1 MIDSSATRN
10 FMSRKF
16 AINHRIPGLPKE
28 RPYQLTVVNGKP
40 LNQDEGM
47 VKEETLPLMSQIHGK
62 DLGCITF
69 DLVSIPHEVILGIP
83 WLEKVNPS
91 IDWNSQKITIGK
103 EKSKKS
109 TPKQGKTLMIEICKL
124 SQKQIRKI
132 QQQEPQRVL
141 TVWIKPVLG
150 QLNATQEEDEA
161 QAKIPRD
168 YQEFYT
174 MFKEEAHEKLP
185 EHQDWDHEIPIE
197 KEKKPTYGPIYAL
210 SETELKTLRE
220 YLDKNLKKRFIRPST
235 SLARYSILFV
245 PKKDRKLRLCVDY
258 RQLNAIT
265 VKNKYPLPLISGLQD
280 RIQGSQWFIA
290 LNIRGAFN
298 LVRMREGEEWKT
310 AFQTRYGHYKYTVM
324 PFGLTNA
331 PATFQALI
339 NTTLCKYLDIFV
351 TAYLD
356 NILIYTKGTL
366 KEHIQE
372 VKKVFKALQEAN
384 IRLQPDK
391 CKFHVK
397 TVKFLGSIITTDGIQ
412 MDKKKVKAIR
422 KWPDQEI

>member
-1 MIDSSATRN
+1 
-10 FMSRKF
+10 
-16 AINHRIPGLPKE
+16 
-28 RPYQLTVVNGKP
+28 
-40 LNQDEGM
+40 M

-62 DLGCITF
+62 DLGRITF
-69 DLVSIPHEVILGIP
+69 DLVSIPHKVILGIP
-83 WLEKVNPS
+83 WLEKVNSS
-91 IDWNSQKITIGK
+91 INWNSQKITIGK

-109 TPKQGKTLMIEICKL
+109 TPKQRETPMIEICKI
-124 SQKQIRKI
+124 SQKQISKI
-132 QQQEPQRVL
+132 QQQEPQKVL
-141 TVWIKPVLG
+141 IVWIKPVSG

-197 KEKKPTYGPIYAL
+197 EGKKPTYGPIYAL
-210 SETELKTLRE
+210 SETELKALRE
-220 YLDKNLKKRFIRPST
+220 YLDENLKKGFIRPST
-235 SLARYSILFV
+235 SPAGYPILFV
-245 PKKDRKLRLCVDY
+245 PKKERKLRLCVDY

-265 VKNKYPLPLISGLQD
+265 VKNQYLLLLILELQD
-280 RIQGSQWFIA
+280 RIQGNQWFTA

-298 LVRMREGEEWKT
+298 LVRMKEGEEWKT

-351 TAYLD
+351 IAYLD
-356 NILIYTKGTL
+356 NILIYIKDTL

-372 VKKVFKALQEAN
+372 VKKVFKALQEAD
-384 IRLQPDK
+384 IRLRPDK

-397 TVKFLGSIITTDGIQ
+397 TIKFLGSIITTNGIQ
-412 MDKKKVKAIR
+412 MDNEKVKAIR
-422 KWPDQEI
+422 E